1 MKRYLFIL
9 AAVFGFAAGAKAM
22 DYETARNQ
30 AYYLTDKM
38 AYELNLSDAQ
48 YNDAYEINLD
58 YLLALNSPSDIEL
71 AYLRHRNEDLRYIL
85 MDWQWR
91 AFMAEEYL
99 FNPVRWVSGAW
110 YFPIYRHYARTHF
123 FYSHPRIYWDYRGA
137 HARRHYAHSYY
148 ANRRPH
154 WNGGLR
160 GHSHTMIG
168 RPNHRPNRPSGNVM
182 NRPNHRPDR
191 FDRPANRPNRPNG
204 NIINRPN
211 ERPNRPNGNVNNRP
225 NERPNRPNTNVTNR
239 PSRNDRPSGNVTN
252 RPSRMERPTMRSS
265 SRTTVNTM
273 RSNGSRNDRATRG
286 NGHSTSRGGGHD
298 RSSGR
303 R

>member
-58 YLLALNSPSDIEL
+58 YLLSLNSPRDMEL

-85 MDWQWR
+85 MEWQWR

-110 YFPIYRHYARTHF
+110 YFPIYRHYARTQF
-123 FYSHPRIYWDYRGA
+123 FYSRPRIWHDYRGT

-168 RPNHRPNRPSGNVM
+168 RPNHK
-182 NRPNHRPDR
+182 PNHRPDR
-191 FDRPANRPNRPNG
+191 FDRPNNNRPNNRPNRPG
-204 NIINRPN
+204 
-211 ERPNRPNGNVNNRP
+211 
-225 NERPNRPNTNVTNR
+225 
-239 PSRNDRPSGNVTN
+239 GNVTN
-252 RPSRMERPTMRSS
+252 RPNQRPDRNDRPNINQRPNRNDRPSVSNRPAMRSS
-265 SRTTVNTM
+265 SRTTVSTM
-273 RSNGSRNDRATRG
+273 RPSSSRNDRATRG
-286 NGHSTSRGGGHD
+286 NGHGNSRGGHE